1 MTEENKNVLPKL
13 ESKALTDSTGSV
25 PTLTKEQAVIIT
37 GFTGY
42 AACSLSELQED
53 VEKRLGRP
61 VWTHEFADE
70 DVRKKIRDAYRGDFV
85 AMCPKDSF
93 SQNDEHIRA
102 DENKGKS

>member
-1 MTEENKNVLPKL
+1 MTESNKQPAASDL
-13 ESKALTDSTGSV
+13 SASAGSV

-42 AACSLSELQED
+42 AACSFSELHED
-53 VEKRLGRP
+53 VERRLGRP

-70 DVRKKIRDAYRGDFV
+70 DVRKEMRDAYREDFV

-93 SQNDEHIRA
+93 TQND
-102 DENKGKS
+102 G